1 VNDLHTAAMVVALIL
16 GWLVV
21 IFIGGL
27 LLWLA
32 LDFTFKAGKRF
43 KDKE

>member
-1 VNDLHTAAMVVALIL
+1 MVVDLIL
-16 GWLVV
+16 GWPGV

-32 LDFTFKAGKRF
+32 LDFAFKAGKRS